1 MIDITD
7 ITVRAGDGGDGMVS
21 FRREKGVPKGGPDG
35 GDGGNGGSVFLVGS
49 SSMAMLAAFK
59 HKREYHAARGENG
72 RGKDQ
77 HGKSGANLDIAVP
90 CGCVVSRHRGKIGLE
105 TMGEVLDDGQRLLV
119 AQGGGGGLGN
129 AAFATAIQRTP
140 YVAERGSKG
149 QEGTYRLELRLLA
162 DVGIIG
168 KPNAGKSTLLSAASA
183 ARPKVGAYP
192 FTTTEPQLGV
202 VSVGWRTFIMT
213 EIPGLLEGAHLGIG
227 LGHAFLRHATRT
239 RVLVHLVDGSVEDVA
254 GALRD
259 VNEELKAYGGGLD
272 QKPQIIVV
280 NKDDLPEVASR
291 REDIAKDLS
300 EVEWPVYFISAA
312 AQTGIEPVL
321 AKAAE
326 VLLAVEK
333 PKPLPVAALEAQ
345 PEGSQGQPVVLVE
358 DGVYVVLNDQAVRLV
373 AGSDLGRWAGRAQV
387 KVHLDKLGVTQA
399 AEAAGIQPGD
409 TVRFGDIELEW

>member
-1 MIDITD
+1 
-7 ITVRAGDGGDGMVS
+7 
-21 FRREKGVPKGGPDG
+21 
-35 GDGGNGGSVFLVGS
+35 
-49 SSMAMLAAFK
+49 
-59 HKREYHAARGENG
+59 
-72 RGKDQ
+72 
-77 HGKSGANLDIAVP
+77 
-90 CGCVVSRHRGKIGLE
+90 
-105 TMGEVLDDGQRLLV
+105 MGEVLDDGQRLLV

-227 LGHAFLRHATRT
+227 LGHEFLRHATRT

-272 QKPQIIVV
+272 QKPQIIVI

-373 AGSDLGRWAGRAQV
+373 DGSDLGRWAGRAQV